1 MSFCKGV
8 AGSASYTVFATDYD
22 TFGAI
27 FTCQKLAFANRQSA
41 TILSR
46 KKTLD
51 KMYLDKVSP
60 SQLQGSTPIFSYFI
74 LQINQSHR
82 QYKYIQKGA
91 F

>member
-1 MSFCKGV
+1 MFFCKGV

-22 TFGAI
+22 IYGAI

-60 SQLQGSTPIFSYFI
+60 RGSTPMFSYFI
-74 LQINQSHR
+74 LQTNQSHR

>member
-60 SQLQGSTPIFSYFI
+60 RGSTPMFSYFI
-74 LQINQSHR
+74 LQINQSHW

>member
-60 SQLQGSTPIFSYFI
+60 RGSMPIFSYFI

>member
-60 SQLQGSTPIFSYFI
+60 WGPTPTFSYFI
-74 LQINQSHR
+74 LKINHTHR

>member
-1 MSFCKGV
+1 MYFCKGV

-51 KMYLDKVSP
+51 KMYLDKVSHW
-60 SQLQGSTPIFSYFI
+60 GSTPIFSYFI